1 MLTIGEFSKIC
12 RVSTKT
18 LRYYDQIGLLKPG
31 HIGSG
36 SGYRYYEVSQLK
48 DMLLITRLKQYQF
61 SLPEIAAVM
70 ARNDS
75 RYLAGL
81 IRAKQD
87 ELRTQMGY
95 QEYVLRL
102 MDRDIEKIERCEDI
116 MESRYVIKTTE
127 IEPKNIYSMRKNMGL
142 WEFDSAFGAL
152 CAGMERNRLKPCGPF
167 LAVYY
172 DEDFNPEN
180 TDIEVGVV
188 VSADKGEHIRKL
200 EPGLCCF
207 ATHVGPY
214 DDFTSC
220 YTALTEWI
228 EKEGYIVSG
237 PPFEL
242 YIKGCESN
250 VAPSEYVT
258 EIYFPIQKK

>member
-31 HIGSG
+31 HVGRD

-48 DMLLITRLKQYQF
+48 DMLLISRLKQYQF

-70 ARNDS
+70 AKNDN

-81 IRAKQD
+81 IRAKQE
-87 ELRTQMGY
+87 ELKKRLDH

-102 MDRDIEKIERCEDI
+102 MERDVEKIERCEDI
-116 MESRYVIKTTE
+116 MESRYVIRTTRV
-127 IEPKNIYSMRKNMGL
+127 EPKNIYSIRKKIGL
-142 WEFDSAFGAL
+142 KEFESAFGEL
-152 CAGMERNRLKPCGPF
+152 CAGLEKNRLKPVGPF
-167 LAVYY
+167 LAVYH
-172 DEDFNPEN
+172 DEDFNPESA
-180 TDIEVGVV
+180 DIEVGAM
-188 VSADKGEHIRKL
+188 VSADKGGNIRKL
-200 EPGLCCF
+200 DPGLCCF

-228 EKEGYIVSG
+228 EKEGYAVSG

-242 YIKGCESN
+242 YVKGCESN
-250 VAPSEYVT
+250 AAPSEYVT
-258 EIYFPIQKK
+258 EIYFPIRKE